1 MGLLCLVLRVARG
14 RIAEVRCRPIHAVA
28 GDPDLRGVVGVG
40 NLERSPSGRRRH
52 QPGLCIRQDP
62 KTAQSF
68 PTPVFWL
75 TIEFAMIRYWSRTG
89 GETVVPLAC
98 DAGTRNS
105 TV

>member
-1 MGLLCLVLRVARG
+1 M
-14 RIAEVRCRPIHAVA
+14 RCRCWPGGRPL
-28 GDPDLRGVVGVG
+28 GDRRGI
-40 NLERSPSGRRRH
+40 SPVSVFGKTR
-52 QPGLCIRQDP
+52 